1 MRNLYSPTMTSA
13 RFSFL
18 LGLFLLA
25 MIAAVVLLN
34 RPAIGLSDQPSNQTG
49 VLNMT
54 HDGANGCCCCP

>member
-1 MRNLYSPTMTSA
+1 MTSA

-34 RPAIGLSDQPSNQTG
+34 RPAVGLSDQPRNETNVQ
-49 VLNMT
+49 MT